1 MLRALVE
8 RLAQEPVEQAHHAGD
23 RIVGEM
29 RIGHVALLALDDDPT
44 R

>member
-1 MLRALVE
+1 MLGAPVE

-23 RIVGEM
+23 RVVGEM
-29 RIGHVALLALDDDPT
+29 RIGDVALLALDDDPS